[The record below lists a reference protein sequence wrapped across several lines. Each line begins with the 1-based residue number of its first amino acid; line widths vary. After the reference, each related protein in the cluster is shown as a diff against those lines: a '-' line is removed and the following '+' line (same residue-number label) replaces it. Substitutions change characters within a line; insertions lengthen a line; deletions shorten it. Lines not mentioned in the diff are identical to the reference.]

1 MKIMHLLEYSGYRML
16 EFAVT
21 AIPAGWFEAVS
32 RFLGRLAF
40 RKIKIRREVSLNNL
54 KIVFPKATEEWRE
67 QIAEASYI
75 HFTRMVLEFMKMRK
89 WTFRE
94 IQQMVD
100 YEGDVPLDRIAE
112 MPPGIIVSAH
122 FGNWEVG
129 IGFLHTFGLKSTVI
143 QQRQKNLGVNER
155 MKKLREKWGMEIVYP
170 RGAVRACVQAIG
182 RGRWVALLGD
192 QDAGDRG
199 VFVPFFNRL
208 SSTHVGAAAIHLK
221 TGAPL
226 YTANCVRKENGRFQ
240 LELKKLPFN
249 GEETLE
255 SIVTQYN
262 LELERAIRQHPEQYF
277 WMHRRWK
284 TAAPQK

>member
-1 MKIMHLLEYSGYRML
+1 MKFMHLLEYSGYRML

-21 AIPAGWFEAVS
+21 AIPSGWFEAVS

-54 KIVFPKATEEWRE
+54 KIAFPEATEEWRA

-100 YEGDVPLDRIAE
+100 YEGDVPLERIAE
-112 MPPGIIVSAH
+112 MPPGIIVSGH

-255 SIVTQYN
+255 SIVAQYN

-284 TAAPQK
+284 TAAPNK